1 MESIYRIILS
11 AGPNVFVLPEIR
23 TEFERTT
30 LKPVL
35 VSKVIFFNAKNVIMV
50 PAGRGG
56 RGKTSQDEPL
66 PISQLEPT
74 TIVDLAGHFTAETL
88 WRTFFYSVR
97 FIFVSLFS
105 SSLVEK
111 WQREGQGRK
120 CSEVQCPVESHPRTI
135 PTSN

>member
-1 MESIYRIILS
+1 MKAVCLLILS

-30 LKPVL
+30 FKPVL

-66 PISQLEPT
+66 PISQLERT
-74 TIVDLAGHFTAETL
+74 TIVDLAGHFTAGTL
-88 WRTFFYSVR
+88 
-97 FIFVSLFS
+97 
-105 SSLVEK
+105 
-111 WQREGQGRK
+111 
-120 CSEVQCPVESHPRTI
+120 
-135 PTSN
+135 